1 MKKNVFVYT
10 LFALLLICVMV
21 SCNNSGTK
29 PQEVIAK
36 NPATLKVNYFRQ
48 YYAVGDTE
56 DKLVGSLSY
65 TAEGGSSISQV
76 EIKDSEVKK
85 EGFDTTTTGEGKT
98 LKLTYKGIDVVV
110 TYNVVNME
118 KVDLFGEFIVGDNT
132 TLEFKKDNKVVKT
145 KWESWDDY
153 FNCRGHEKEKEYT
166 YSSDISSSGRTVVRV
181 DDWNYYPDGK
191 GGILSYPSFDQYFED
206 GSKYVPGI
214 NTFYVSTGPEDNRSV
229 TNPDAKN
236 KYLVM
241 RFDFYGHA
249 YIWFTADT
257 LQTTLDALTND
268 NAIKIGADQMS
279 FGVGGVS
286 ANKVEGTAQG
296 SAPSG
301 ATKNLTILMN
311 KDGYDSKDRAFSFVS
326 YSDSDINYK
335 GYSYI
340 MKLHVP
346 TT

>member
-1 MKKNVFVYT
+1 MKKNVFAYA
-10 LFALLLICVMV
+10 LFALLLICVLV
-21 SCNNSGTK
+21 SCNGNAKT
-29 PQEVIAK
+29 PEVIAK

-48 YYAVGDTE
+48 YYAVGDGPE
-56 DKLVGSLSY
+56 KLVGTLSY

-76 EIKDSEVKK
+76 EIKSSEVKK
-85 EGFDTTTTGEGKT
+85 EGFNTDTTGEGKT

-132 TLEFKKDNKVVKT
+132 TIEFKKDNKVVKT

-153 FNCRGHEKEKEYT
+153 FNCKGHEQKKEYT
-166 YSSDISSSGRTVVRV
+166 YSPDISSSGRTVVRV

-206 GSKYVPGI
+206 GSKYVPSMYD
-214 NTFYVSTGPEDNRSV
+214 FYVSTGKEDTRES
-229 TNPDAKN
+229 TNQSARN
-236 KYLVM
+236 HYLVM
-241 RFDFYGHA
+241 KFDFEGHA
-249 YIWFTADT
+249 YIWFTLDT
-257 LQTTLDALTND
+257 EQSTLNALVPE
-268 NAIKIGADQMS
+268 NAIKIGADQMT

-311 KDGYDSKDRAFSFVS
+311 KDGYDSKDRAFTFVS
-326 YSDSDINYK
+326 YNDDGYK